1 MMGFAFVWLATVVL
15 APMPCRFVG
24 RVGCDGV
31 VKRGYN
37 NFVNGLLTLIFT
49 NCGPV
54 GPSHRKAGF
63 ARKAE
68 CDASD
73 CRHWRPLG

>member
-1 MMGFAFVWLATVVL
+1 MGFALVWLATAEL
-15 APMPCRFVG
+15 APMPFRCVE

-37 NFVNGLLTLIFT
+37 IVVNGLLTLRFT